1 MKDAGEVKPRD
12 PNSSPEPLI
21 ERVVVAPRPRPGRR
35 RDLAGE
41 FIAAIEDEK
50 LRARLAE
57 LLRARPKASQLV
69 SAILGYSPFLSRIA
83 RTHPEWLFDALAE
96 PPELHLARLIDEMA
110 RIGAR
115 AEDDLSI
122 MPALRHARQRVA
134 LLVALADLGGI
145 WELEGVTEALTRFAD
160 AAVALA
166 TDFVLRDAHRSGRL
180 VLPDPKNPGKDS
192 SFVLIAMGKHGA
204 RELNYSS
211 DIDLIALHDPASAN
225 VAASTEPDA
234 LFARLTQRV
243 VRLLQ
248 SRTDD
253 DYVLRVDLRLR
264 PDPSSTPPSV
274 PLAAAYQ
281 YYETV
286 GQNWERAA
294 FIKARPVAGD
304 IAMGRAFL
312 AELSPFVWRR
322 HLDFQAIT
330 ALRGLWRDVRA
341 VHGDDEAISGR
352 NVKLG
357 PGGIRECELATQAL
371 QLVFGGRDSRLRGAR
386 TLSMLKA
393 LAEAGHLPKDAR
405 KRLSESYHFLRMIE
419 HRLQMRNDEQTQT
432 LPREGADLEDFARWS
447 GFASAKAFEKEF
459 ASRTSQVRLEAQKAF
474 GDREVSRPSA
484 SVSFA
489 TKELA
494 AKGFRRPAEASRL
507 VASWIAPPERA
518 TARGIKVREALMAV
532 LGELIE
538 AFAKADDPDAAIT
551 AFDRSFERMAAPA
564 ELFSILSESETL
576 RRLFAAM
583 LGSAPR
589 LAEAIVQ
596 RPHLLDVFIDVRAFS
611 EAQTPRRVAN
621 RIAARLAAGTSHEE
635 ALDLLRDAGREEW
648 FMAGARFLGG
658 DSNAE
663 HLGAAYTS
671 VAEAS
676 LQVALDITRK
686 AFATE
691 HGVVPGSR
699 LAAIAMGRLGAGE
712 MTATSDLDLIVIYDL
727 PVAATVSDGRRP
739 LDPVL
744 YFSRLTHRLITAISA
759 PTSHGRLYDIDMR
772 LRPSGGKGPVALP
785 LTAFEQYQQNEAETW
800 EHLALTRARPVAGD
814 PALCRLVAASIR
826 RILLRERDPARLVAD
841 VGAMRRLLASEKG
854 DDDAADLKNMRG
866 GLVDIDF
873 CAQFLML
880 AHASRYSR
888 LLASSIESSLTE
900 ASAQGLLAKAR
911 ARTLIRARSLFTEL
925 LQRERLR
932 STEASPMNWNDPSIL
947 RNIARDLGAGSGAA
961 LTRKVEALRAEV
973 KEIYDRVV
981 IDSASLRKRANSR
994 AAGRPG

>member
-1 MKDAGEVKPRD
+1 MKDASGVQRRD
-12 PNSSPEPLI
+12 PHSRPLPLVD
-21 ERVVVAPRPRPGRR
+21 RVVGAPRPRPGQRR
-35 RDLAGE
+35 NAVE
-41 FIAAIEDEK
+41 QFVTAIEDEG
-50 LRARLAE
+50 LRARLAN
-57 LLRARPKASQLV
+57 LLAGRPKAVQLATSIV
-69 SAILGYSPFLSRIA
+69 HYSPFLSRIA
-83 RTHPEWLFDALAE
+83 GAHPEWLIEALAE
-96 PPELHLARLIDEMA
+96 PPELHLTRLIDEMTL
-110 RIGAR
+110 IGAR
-115 AEDDLSI
+115 AEDDAAI
-122 MPALRHARQRVA
+122 MPTLRHARQRVA

-145 WELEGVTEALTRFAD
+145 WALEEVTEALTRFAD
-160 AAVALA
+160 AAVVLA
-166 TDFVLRDAHRSGRL
+166 TDFVLLDGHRNGRL
-180 VLPDPKNPGKDS
+180 VLPDPEHPGKQS
-192 SFVLIAMGKHGA
+192 RFVLIAMGKHGA

-211 DIDLIALHDPASAN
+211 DIDLIAIHDSAHAL
-225 VAASTEPDA
+225 VAQGTEPDA

-248 SRTDD
+248 SRTAD

-304 IAMGRAFL
+304 IGMGQAFL
-312 AELSPFVWRR
+312 AELTPFVWRR
-322 HLDFQAIT
+322 HLDFQAI
-330 ALRGLWRDVRA
+330 AGLRGLWRDVRA

-371 QLVFGGRDSRLRGAR
+371 QLVFGGRDARLRGPR
-386 TLSMLKA
+386 TLHMLKA
-393 LAEAGHLPKDAR
+393 LAESGHLPKEAG
-405 KRLSESYHFLRMIE
+405 KRLSDAYRFLRTIE
-419 HRLQMRNDEQTQT
+419 HRLQMRNDEQTQI

-459 ASRTSQVRLEAQKAF
+459 ASRTSQVRVEAQKAF
-474 GDREVSRPSA
+474 GEREATAPSA
-484 SVSFA
+484 AASLTA
-489 TKELA
+489 KELA
-494 AKGFRRPAEASRL
+494 GKGFRRPAEASRL
-507 VASWIAPPERA
+507 VAGWLGQPERA
-518 TARGIKVREALMAV
+518 TARAIKVRESLMAV
-532 LGELIE
+532 LGDLVE
-538 AFAKADDPDAAIT
+538 AFAATDDPDAAIS

-611 EAQTPRRVAN
+611 EAQTPRRVAS
-621 RIAARLAAGTSHEE
+621 RIGARLAAGTSHEE

-648 FMAGARFLGG
+648 FMAGARFLGSG
-658 DSNAE
+658 SNAA
-663 HLGAAYTS
+663 HLGAAYTA

-676 LQVALDITRK
+676 LQVALEATRNT
-686 AFATE
+686 FAAE
-691 HGVVPGSR
+691 HGLVPGAR

-727 PVAATVSDGRRP
+727 TGGATVSDGRRP
-739 LDPVL
+739 LDAVL
-744 YFSRLTHRLITAISA
+744 YFSRLTHRLITAVSA
-759 PTSHGRLYDIDMR
+759 PTSHGRLYEIDMR
-772 LRPSGGKGPVALP
+772 LRPSGGKGPVALS
-785 LTAFEQYQQNEAETW
+785 LSAFMQYQRKEAETW

-826 RILLRERDPARLVAD
+826 RIVSLKRDPARLAAD

-880 AHASRYSR
+880 AHAGRHPT
-888 LLASSIESSLTE
+888 LLAPSIEASLTE
-900 ASAQGLLAKAR
+900 AAARGLLAKIH
-911 ARTLIRARSLFTEL
+911 ARTLIGARSLFTEL

-932 STEASPMNWNDPSIL
+932 STEAAPMNWSDPSIL
-947 RNIARDLGAGSGAA
+947 RNMARDLGLASGSA
-961 LTRKVEALRAEV
+961 LARKVETLRAEV
-973 KEIYDRVV
+973 REVYEAV
-981 IDSASLRKRANSR
+981 IADPANLRQRS
-994 AAGRPG
+994 GR